1 MFEISTKDFILGC
14 LCFTF
19 IHWLAI
25 VGLYQ
30 SYKDMKKAQAK
41 RQEYKTIVI
50 DGKEVDPKN
59 VTGFPEMAFD
69 STLVLTVIL
78 EGITL
83 PCTIMYIYTF
93 ITQ

>member
-50 DGKEVDPKN
+50 DGK
-59 VTGFPEMAFD
+59 
-69 STLVLTVIL
+69 
-78 EGITL
+78 
-83 PCTIMYIYTF
+83 
-93 ITQ
+93 